1 MDHRTYLLNLD
12 KSRLSMCHEM
22 ELNIALH
29 PHSVVQ
35 LEIVTGENENDR
47 GENENDSD
55 IYIYCLTSISPL
67 FQVKSWLQK
76 HGHSPSYGHI

>member
-1 MDHRTYLLNLD
+1 MDHGTYLLNLD

-29 PHSVVQ
+29 PHSVVDP
-35 LEIVTGENENDR
+35 EIVTGENEND
-47 GENENDSD
+47 SD
-55 IYIYCLTSISPL
+55 RFIYCLASISPL

-76 HGHSPSYGHI
+76 HGHSPSFGHI